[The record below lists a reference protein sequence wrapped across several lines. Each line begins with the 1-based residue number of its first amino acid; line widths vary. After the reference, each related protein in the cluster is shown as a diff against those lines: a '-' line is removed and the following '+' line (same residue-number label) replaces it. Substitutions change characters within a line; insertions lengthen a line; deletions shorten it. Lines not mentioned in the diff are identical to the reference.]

1 MTRTGSEP
9 EHPVM
14 DIFSG
19 TYMHYLVRLV
29 IAAVIGG
36 AIGAE
41 REIRGKPAGMRTNIL
56 LCMGSCLIMILSVEV
71 AENTG
76 KMADPGRIAAQV
88 VTGIGFLGAGTII
101 RSRVSVSGL
110 TSAATLWFVAALGL
124 VVGYG
129 SYFVAVTASLLMI
142 ITLTMFKTLERR
154 IAVRRELHIVWL
166 RVPADGKTAS
176 RVHEILAEQRV
187 APDDIEVK
195 DISGTITFQIEYVAR
210 EKKHRQIMAHLSSL
224 DKIEIVLDY

>member
-1 MTRTGSEP
+1 MTRAGPTP
-9 EHPVM
+9 EYPAM
-14 DIFSG
+14 EITSG
-19 TYMHYLVRLV
+19 IYVHYLLRLV
-29 IAAVIGG
+29 IAALVGG
-36 AIGAE
+36 AIGVE

-71 AENTG
+71 AENSP

-129 SYFVAVTASLLMI
+129 NYFAAVTASLLMI
-142 ITLTMFKTLERR
+142 VTLTMFKTIERR
-154 IAVRRELHIVWL
+154 IAVSRELHIVWL

-176 RVHEILAEQRV
+176 RVHEILAEHRV
-187 APDDIEVK
+187 APDDVEVK
-195 DISGTITFQIEYVAR
+195 DVSGTITFQIEYVAR
-210 EKKHRQIMAHLSSL
+210 EKKHRQIMSGLSNL
-224 DKIEIVLDY
+224 DKTEVLLNY

>member
-1 MTRTGSEP
+1 
-9 EHPVM
+9 M
-14 DIFSG
+14 DIFAG
-19 TYMHYLVRLV
+19 NYLDYLLRLV
-29 IAAVIGG
+29 IAALIGG
-36 AIGAE
+36 AVGVE

-56 LCMGSCLIMILSVEV
+56 LCTGSCLIMILSVEV

-129 SYFVAVTASLLMI
+129 SYLIAVTASLLMI
-142 ITLTMFKTLERR
+142 TTLTTFKTLERK
-154 IAVRRELHIVWL
+154 IEVSRELHVVRL
-166 RVPADGKTAS
+166 RIPTDGKSAS
-176 RVHEILAEQRV
+176 LVHRVLIRHRVSPDEIN
-187 APDDIEVK
+187 IK
-195 DISGTITFQIEYVAR
+195 DEEAAVVFHIEYVAR
-210 EKKHRQIMAHLSSL
+210 EKKHKQILSGFLSL
-224 DKIEIVLDY
+224 DGVEILLDY

>member
-1 MTRTGSEP
+1 MTPARPGSEYP
-9 EHPVM
+9 GM
-14 DIFSG
+14 DIFTG
-19 TYMHYLVRLV
+19 NHLDYLLRLV

-36 AIGAE
+36 SIGAE

-129 SYFVAVTASLLMI
+129 SYFIAVAASLLMI
-142 ITLTMFKTLERR
+142 VTLTTFKTVERK
-154 IAVRRELHIVWL
+154 IEVSRELHIVRL
-166 RVPADGKTAS
+166 KVPNDGKSAS
-176 RVHEILAEQRV
+176 QVHRVLIKHRISPDEIN
-187 APDDIEVK
+187 
-195 DISGTITFQIEYVAR
+195 ITDEEGAVIFHVEYVAR
-210 EKKHRQIMAHLSSL
+210 EKKHKQMLSGFRSM
-224 DKIEIVLDY
+224 DGVEVFLDY